1 MNVPAEFT
9 IVLLVAMHLVPTSA
23 PASPVTMETAEM
35 IAFQKV
41 SVNTFWIVAM
51 QTTGGRTLGSR
62 FFEISSSSHE
72 YVHRKNYKK
81 TKGKFP

>member
-9 IVLLVAMHLVPTSA
+9 IVLLVAMHSVPTSA

-41 SVNTFWIVAM
+41 SVNTF
-51 QTTGGRTLGSR
+51 
-62 FFEISSSSHE
+62 
-72 YVHRKNYKK
+72 
-81 TKGKFP
+81 